1 MMTIAEQMANDSAL
15 RDFFLLV
22 AKMKAERSINLV
34 EYRMLME
41 GSRFGEKAAS
51 RALSLVNAIQAVQD
65 AGFEVTL
72 KAF

>member
-1 MMTIAEQMANDSAL
+1 MTTIAEQMTNDAAL

-41 GSRFGEKAAS
+41 GSRFGEKAVS
-51 RALSLVNAIQAVQD
+51 RAISLVNAMQD
-65 AGFEVTL
+65 VYEAGFDVTQ
-72 KAF
+72 KSF

>member
-1 MMTIAEQMANDSAL
+1 MTTIAEQMTNDAAL

-22 AKMKAERSINLV
+22 VKMKTEKRINLF

-51 RALSLVNAIQAVQD
+51 RALSLVNAIQDVQD